1 MIHLEFLYGLFIGI
15 FLGVTL
21 FSRITKWFGVSS
33 NKLNKSLLSE
43 GKQEKTGKLIK
54 DQSVDEDID
63 QDEDIDEDIDED
75 EISAVISKTR
85 KEKSYKKETDIGIL
99 VDDLKQL
106 SSGLMK
112 SIPTSISENTENDL
126 AKLISDLPRITEEIR
141 NNPTMQNMY
150 TIVDKMG
157 KGDSF
162 SEDDI
167 RKMQEGM
174 TDMVSSI
181 FGGEITETETQQ
193 QKRDSEIILDM
204 LNKIKDK

>member
-43 GKQEKTGKLIK
+43 GKQEKTGKLTK
-54 DQSVDEDID
+54 DQSV
-63 QDEDIDEDIDED
+63 DEDIDED